1 MFDAIANRFQ
11 TIFRS
16 LRGWGRMSE
25 ENISEA
31 LREIRIA
38 LLEADV
44 NYRVVSEI
52 LRETERE
59 AIGGKVAASI
69 TPGQQL
75 IGIFRDKLVRFM
87 TDPEPGLRL
96 AGSPPVIMLLGLQ
109 GAGKTTTAAKLALK
123 YRKQGQRPL
132 LVAADVRRA
141 AAAEQLAVLGKRVGV
156 EAFAPKGE
164 SALTIARDALQYARS
179 QGHTLLIV
187 DTAGRLH
194 VDRELMA
201 EIKELKKELS
211 PSAVL
216 LVLDAMTGQ
225 DAVNVASAFDREVG
239 IDGAV
244 LTKLDGD
251 ARGGAAISLR
261 AVTGK
266 PVKFVGAGERP
277 EDLIEFDPARVVSR
291 ILGMGDVLSLVEK
304 AEEIAREEAE
314 RAEEKGQRREFTLED
329 FHRQMKQFKR
339 MGSLESLLDM
349 LPVSLRRSADSGGE
363 ARLKKMEAILDSMTG
378 KEKARPEI
386 IDGSRRL
393 RIAGGSGTTVAEVN
407 QVLKQFQS
415 VRKMMAAVKSGGIKP
430 GKMPFRLPGMPQA

>member
-11 TIFRS
+11 AIFRS
-16 LRGWGRMSE
+16 VRGWGRMSE
-25 ENISEA
+25 ENVSQA

-44 NYRVVSEI
+44 HYRVVSEI
-52 LRETERE
+52 LKETEQE

-75 IGIFRDKLVRFM
+75 IGIFHDKLVRFM
-87 TDPEPGLRL
+87 TDPQPGIRL
-96 AGSPPVIMLLGLQ
+96 SGSPPVIMLLGLQ

-141 AAAEQLAVLGKRVGV
+141 AAAEQLSVLGKRVGV
-156 EAFAPKGE
+156 ETYAPGGQ
-164 SALTIARDALQYARS
+164 SALTIARAALEYARS
-179 QGHTLLIV
+179 GGHTLVIV

-194 VDRELMA
+194 VDRELMD
-201 EIKELKKELS
+201 EIKELKASLS
-211 PSAVL
+211 PCAVL

-266 PVKFVGAGERP
+266 PIKYVGAGERP
-277 EDLIEFDPARVVSR
+277 EDLSEFDPARVVSR

-304 AEEIAREEAE
+304 AEEIAREESGSA
-314 RAEEKGQRREFTLED
+314 GQPGRREFSLED
-329 FHRQMKQFKR
+329 FRRQMKQFKR
-339 MGSLESLLDM
+339 MGSVESLLDM
-349 LPVSLRRSADSGGE
+349 LPVSLRRSADGGGE

-378 KEKARPEI
+378 EEKRRPDI
-386 IDGSRRL
+386 IDGNRRL
-393 RIAGGSGTTVAEVN
+393 RIARGSGTTVAEVN
-407 QVLKQFQS
+407 QLLKQFQS
-415 VRKMMAAVKSGGIKP
+415 VRKMMAAVKTQGIKG
-430 GKMPFRLPGMPQA
+430 GKLPFRLPGMP

>member
-109 GAGKTTTAAKLALK
+109 GAGKTTVAAKLALR

-141 AAAEQLAVLGKRVGV
+141 AAAEQLAVLGKRAGV
-156 EAFAPKGE
+156 ETCAPRSGSVASIVRE
-164 SALTIARDALQYARS
+164 SLEQSRAG
-179 QGHTLLIV
+179 GHTLLLV

-194 VDRELMA
+194 VDPELMA
-201 EIKELKKELS
+201 EIKDLKRGFA

-251 ARGGAAISLR
+251 TRGGAAISLR

-277 EDLIEFDPARVVSR
+277 EDLSEFDPARMVSR

-304 AEEIAREEAE
+304 AEEIAQEEAD
-314 RAEEKGQRREFTLED
+314 RREEKGRRREFTLED
-329 FHRQMKQFKR
+329 FRRQMKQFKR
-339 MGSLESLLDM
+339 MGSLDSLLDA
-349 LPVSLRRSADSGGE
+349 LPVAWRRNADGEGE
-363 ARLKKMEAILDSMTG
+363 ARLKRMEAILDSMTG
-378 KEKARPEI
+378 EEKERPEI
-386 IDGSRRL
+386 IDGSRRV
-393 RIAGGSGTTVAEVN
+393 RIARGSGTTVPEVN
-407 QVLKQFQS
+407 QLLKQFQA
-415 VRKMMAAVKSGGIKP
+415 VRKMMAAVKTGGIKG
-430 GKMPFRLPGMPQA
+430 GKLPFRLPGMQ